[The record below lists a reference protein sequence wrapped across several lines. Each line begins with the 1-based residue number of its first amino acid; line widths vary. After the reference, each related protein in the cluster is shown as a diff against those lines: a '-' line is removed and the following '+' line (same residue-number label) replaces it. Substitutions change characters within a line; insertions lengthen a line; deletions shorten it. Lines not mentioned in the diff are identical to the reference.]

1 MNDQHF
7 IKHLKRVVDC
17 PGVELASNNSPCAH
31 LIISEWTKLL
41 GWGNPQSK
49 IVFVGINPLLTDKA
63 LTWHTPPKGVSP
75 LKHAQNLTKIGAAN
89 VRHFSYHR
97 RILRELREKD
107 SQLAR
112 ELPNT
117 DDLSKFAFFTEVA
130 FCPSKKQG
138 DLSIDVMKRCF
149 QKNAVPFLME
159 PNFEVIIALGRMPS
173 EICIDTFI
181 GTEEAKNLRSYH
193 ARVYRVATNKYLIT
207 SYHPN
212 AFGRWDRSA
221 VANLLYQL
229 HNDRLINLR
238 LSASIV

>member
-17 PGVELASNNSPCAH
+17 PGIELASNNSPCAH
-31 LIISEWTKLL
+31 LIIPEWTNLL
-41 GWGNPQSK
+41 GWGNPQAK

-63 LTWHTPPKGVSP
+63 LTWHTPPKGVSQ
-75 LKHAQNLTKIGAAN
+75 LKHAQNLTKIGAVN

-107 SQLAR
+107 SQLAK

-117 DDLSKFAFFTEVA
+117 DELSKFAFFTEVA
-130 FCPSKKQG
+130 FCPSKKQS
-138 DLSIDVMKRCF
+138 DLTKEIMKRCF
-149 QKNAVPFLME
+149 RRNAVPFLME

-173 EICIDTFI
+173 EICIDTFVSA
-181 GTEEAKNLRSYH
+181 EKAKNLRIYHGQSY
-193 ARVYRVATNKYLIT
+193 RFATGKHLIT
-207 SYHPN
+207 SYAPN
-212 AFGRWDRSA
+212 ARDRWDRSA

-229 HNDRLINLR
+229 HKDRLLNL
-238 LSASIV
+238 I